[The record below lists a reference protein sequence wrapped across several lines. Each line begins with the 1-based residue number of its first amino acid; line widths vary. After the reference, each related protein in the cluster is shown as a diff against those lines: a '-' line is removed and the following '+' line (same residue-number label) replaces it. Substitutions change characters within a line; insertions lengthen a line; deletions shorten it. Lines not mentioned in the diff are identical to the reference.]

1 VTVRFAVAE
10 TVNCGVAVTDGVTV
24 TAADA
29 GFTTCAVA
37 DVDGVTVTFAV
48 LGHAMIPDAFTDG
61 VTVRLASPDHVP
73 DQSIKLDQ
81 VGGADHKI
89 EPLETLPP
97 VAVTVG
103 VTVTDAEAG
112 FVTVAVAL
120 TDGVTVTALVA
131 GYVGT
136 AVADTDGATDN
147 DADAVHVV
155 PAGTYGTATPTPDA
169 YMIAVVV
176 TVRVPA
182 VPNTCWY
189 STDDSLFAPVLI
201 LDVTNVMP
209 EGAEP

>member
-61 VTVRLASPDHVP
+61 VTVRFAVLAHVP
-73 DQSIKLDQ
+73 DQSTRLDQ
-81 VGGADHKI
+81 VGGADQRI

-103 VTVTDAEAG
+103 VTVKDAEAG

-120 TDGVTVTALVA
+120 TDGVTVTAADA

-147 DADAVHVV
+147 DAAAVYVV
-155 PAGTYGTATPTPDA
+155 PAGTYGTATPTADL
-169 YMIAVVV
+169 YDDGVVV

-182 VPNTCWY
+182 VPKTCEY
-189 STDDSLFAPVLI
+189 KTDDS
-201 LDVTNVMP
+201 
-209 EGAEP
+209 